1 MDSSSV
7 KLGIALTA
15 VLTTRTYRTAICI
28 YGTGGT
34 FDVLTC
40 HATSTCRSTCISSD
54 ARQEIETSLAR
65 HSNNDMLYLIRV
77 LCQFPLFLT
86 SCGCYR
92 HKCGYIHVSKYHT
105 CRCSVQKEP
114 EAKGKLP

>member
-1 MDSSSV
+1 M
-7 KLGIALTA
+7 
-15 VLTTRTYRTAICI
+15 
-28 YGTGGT
+28 
-34 FDVLTC
+34 LTC
-40 HATSTCRSTCISSD
+40 HATSTCRSMSSD

-65 HSNNDMLYLIRV
+65 HSNNDVLYLIRV

-92 HKCGYIHVSKYHT
+92 HKCGYIHVHVGKYHT